1 MSEKRQN
8 KFLHPVFGLFSVL
21 YIFSMILPAY
31 CIPEHYMDEIINEN
45 KFGFRFGDFVQGYEA
60 LWAAL
65 ITIFKSPVAFL
76 GSLANFAVPAVWIL
90 FLSKIEGNFKLLKN
104 FLAVLSMVSVLIW
117 PVALKIGFLSGY
129 YCWSIASIGICFT
142 YAAMKSFSVDEDDI
156 LLDDK
161 LKPEED

>member
-21 YIFSMILPAY
+21 YIFSMIVPAY

-76 GSLANFAVPAVWIL
+76 GSLANFAVITVWIL
-90 FLSKIEGNFKLLKN
+90 YLTKISDDLKFLKN
-104 FLAVLSMVSVLIW
+104 TLAVITMVSVLIW
-117 PVALKIGFLSGY
+117 PIALKSGLLPGY
-129 YCWSIASIGICFT
+129 YIWALSSIFISFSF
-142 YAAMKSFSVDEDDI
+142 AAMKNQKELPEEIVLDEDFNSD
-156 LLDDK
+156 
-161 LKPEED
+161 ED

>member
-1 MSEKRQN
+1 M
-8 KFLHPVFGLFSVL
+8 L
-21 YIFSMILPAY
+21 MPAY
-31 CIPEHYMDEIINEN
+31 SIPELYKEQIFEKSSLSHELASIFY
-45 KFGFRFGDFVQGYEA
+45 GYECA
-60 LWAAL
+60 WLSML
-65 ITIFKSPVAFL
+65 TIFKSPVAFL

-104 FLAVLSMVSVLIW
+104 FFAVLSMVSVLIW

-142 YAAMKSFSVDEDDI
+142 YAAMKSFSVDEEDI